1 MSTGFW
7 LLETTSSYNR
17 FHNRVED
24 SALVVPEIK
33 VEFHSDVLKLR
44 ADFCLNWKICGLL
57 RIYEVIHI
65 IKNMYR
71 FRQISIDFDK
81 KKPLRVRE
89 FKIIPV
95 TNWKSQSIFC
105 LTVDFRDSEMN
116 HFDTLKA
123 REIHRKTPDLIGKK
137 QLHYREIEFK
147 TDKKHSNN
155 E

>member
-57 RIYEVIHI
+57 RIYEVILSKI
-65 IKNMYR
+65 STGLDKYPS
-71 FRQISIDFDK
+71 ISIK
-81 KKPLRVRE
+81 KNL
-89 FKIIPV
+89 
-95 TNWKSQSIFC
+95 
-105 LTVDFRDSEMN
+105 L
-116 HFDTLKA
+116 
-123 REIHRKTPDLIGKK
+123 G
-137 QLHYREIEFK
+137 
-147 TDKKHSNN
+147 
-155 E
+155 

>member
-57 RIYEVIHI
+57 TITIYEVILSKI
-65 IKNMYR
+65 STGFDKYPS
-71 FRQISIDFDK
+71 ISIK
-81 KKPLRVRE
+81 KTSLAEGIQNIRQ
-89 FKIIPV
+89 FKLSGD
-95 TNWKSQSIFC
+95 W
-105 LTVDFRDSEMN
+105 R
-116 HFDTLKA
+116 
-123 REIHRKTPDLIGKK
+123 R
-137 QLHYREIEFK
+137 
-147 TDKKHSNN
+147 SNLSRSRRSF
-155 E
+155 